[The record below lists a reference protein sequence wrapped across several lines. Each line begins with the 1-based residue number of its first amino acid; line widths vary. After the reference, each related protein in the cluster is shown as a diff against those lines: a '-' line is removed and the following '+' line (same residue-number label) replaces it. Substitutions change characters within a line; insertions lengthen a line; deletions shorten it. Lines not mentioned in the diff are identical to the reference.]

1 MIDFE
6 GTKNF
11 ILDKLTSE
19 LRPELQYHN
28 IEHTLDVL
36 ESAERLAAL
45 ENQNGH
51 NLLLLRTAALFHD
64 SGMLICYT
72 DHEEAS
78 TELTKKYLPEF
89 GYSEQDINVINKM
102 ILSTK
107 LPQSATTSLEKIL
120 CDADLDY
127 LGRDDFYMIAH
138 RLLFEWKRL
147 NVHKTTLSEWYR
159 LQMDFLTHHGYYT
172 RSARTLRQE
181 IKDIHLAEI
190 RELIKQ

>member
-1 MIDFE
+1 MINFK

-11 ILDKLTSE
+11 ILNKLTKE

-36 ESAERLAAL
+36 ESAERLAGL
-45 ENQNGH
+45 EKENGH
-51 NLLLLRTAALFHD
+51 NLLLLKTAALFHD
-64 SGMLICYT
+64 AGMLIRYN

-78 TELTKKYLPEF
+78 TLLTWKYLPDY
-89 GYSEQDINVINKM
+89 GYSEHDIDLINKM

-107 LPQSATTSLEKIL
+107 LPQSARTKLEKIL

-138 RLLFEWKRL
+138 RLQFEWKKL
-147 NVHKTTLSEWYR
+147 NVHNTTLSEWYR
-159 LQMDFLTHHGYYT
+159 LQLDFLTNHGYYT
-172 RSARTLRQE
+172 PSAITLRQE
-181 IKDIHLAEI
+181 KKNIHLAEI
-190 RELIKQ
+190 RELIGD

>member
-11 ILDKLTSE
+11 ILDKLTKE

-51 NLLLLRTAALFHD
+51 DLLLLRTAALYHD

-78 TELTKKYLPEF
+78 TQLTKKYLPEF
-89 GYSEQDINVINKM
+89 GYSDQDIDVINNM

-107 LPQSATTSLEKIL
+107 LPQSASTRLEKIL

-138 RLLFEWKRL
+138 RLLFEWKQL
-147 NVHKTTLSEWYR
+147 HVHKASLVEWYR
-159 LQMDFLTHHGYYT
+159 LQLDFLTHHGYYT
-172 RSARTLRQE
+172 PSARTLRQE
-181 IKDIHLAEI
+181 KKNIHLDEIKELI
-190 RELIKQ
+190 RE

>member
-6 GTKNF
+6 GAKNF
-11 ILDKLTSE
+11 ILDKLSRE

-28 IEHTLDVL
+28 LEHTLDVL
-36 ESAERLAAL
+36 ESAERLAGL
-45 ENQNGH
+45 ENENGH

-64 SGMLICYT
+64 SGMLIRYAE
-72 DHEEAS
+72 HEEAS
-78 TELTKKYLPEF
+78 TRLTKKYLPEF
-89 GYSEQDINVINKM
+89 GYSQQDIDLINKM

-107 LPQSATTSLEKIL
+107 LPQSASTKLEKIL

-138 RLLFEWKRL
+138 RLQFEWKQL

-159 LQMDFLTHHGYYT
+159 LQLDFLAHHGYFT
-172 RSARTLRQE
+172 HSARTLRQE
-181 IKDIHLAEI
+181 KKNIHLAEI
-190 RELIKQ
+190 KELLRE